1 MKRAWWICLLLA
13 VALGAW
19 RLRFDPEI
27 LDLLPADVP
36 AVQGLKIYQEHFTNA
51 RELLVTVRA
60 ADAETAEQFA
70 GTLAEKLRAETNL
83 VAGVTWQPPW
93 LEQPGQ
99 LAEILACLWLNQ
111 PPAAFAALTNRLSP
125 ANVGGVLADTRDA
138 LATSLSPTDL
148 ARRAFDPFN
157 LLDLPALTNFSGL
170 SMGQGQ
176 SLFASTNGT
185 FRILFVQ
192 ARPELAGYRE
202 CTAWLQAI
210 RAAVGAVQTNGA
222 DVVVHYTG
230 RPVFVA
236 EISAQMQKDLTGSV
250 TGTAV
255 IIAILF
261 WLAHRRWGPMLW
273 LLTLLLLILAATLA
287 LGGLVLGTVNL
298 VSLGFAAVLLGLAVD
313 YAVVHYQ
320 EALAHPHLSVPE
332 IRRAIAPSI
341 LWAAIT
347 TVSAFL
353 VLNLGGL
360 PGLAQLGTLVGTGV
374 ALAALVMVM
383 IYLPPLF
390 PGRRQSAVP
399 APPWWNYFVAP
410 PAVSSEVAM
419 VPAGGR
425 GMLALTLVVML
436 VAGGIAG
443 FRPPVLDHSA
453 DPLKPRHSEAQSTL
467 EEITAEMGVSPDALW
482 LIVSGASEQ
491 EVWKQLGSAEQIL
504 ASARARKVVGDWL
517 LPTLLWPRP
526 ECQAANRVTAGWF
539 APQAARLREAA
550 LGAGF
555 NTNALLLTDELIRT
569 WSRAAA
575 ERGTLWPT
583 NEVSRWL
590 LKRFVVHADGR
601 WLVLGLVYPASGH
614 ADPAAVAGLSAQLAR
629 QQMQLSGWG
638 LLGASTLA
646 RVQGRMW
653 QVVTPMVLLV
663 LLAQWLAFR
672 RLLEVGLGM
681 AVLLLG
687 GLCLLAIMSLAG
699 WSWNLLNL
707 MAVPL
712 LLGTGVDYGI
722 FMQLALRRHG
732 GDRARVQRSVGRA
745 LLLCGSTAIAGF
757 GSLAWSSNAG
767 MASLGKICATGIAL
781 NMLIA
786 IFLLP
791 SWWLR
796 WAGMARELIQPGG
809 NGPRARPAGLPAR
822 LSGKGRTE
830 KTGAH
835 FRIEPSPVPVGGSPT
850 GTGES
855 PVPPRSE
862 APSSFYRAWL
872 WRLGLVCVR
881 LLPAFALRLFCQV
894 IGEIY
899 YRVCPARRKIVE
911 RNLLPVVGHDA
922 RLARRKAHG
931 LFLAFAG
938 KLADLWRFESGRPM
952 NQWLTAGTDW
962 GILEAAYARKK
973 GVLLLTPHLGNW
985 ELGGALLARRGL
997 KLVVLTQAEPAPEL
1011 TELRRQSRARW
1022 GIETFVVGGN
1032 GFDFV
1037 EIIRRLQ
1044 EGAMVALLLDRPPE
1058 AKAVAVELFGQPF
1071 RASVAAAELAR
1082 ASGCAL
1088 IGVTVCRQAGG
1099 YAGRVL
1105 PEFGYDRAA
1114 LGNRENRRQ
1123 LTQQILSAFEPEIRA
1138 HPEQWFHFVPVWR
1151 PAMK

>member
-410 PAVSSEVAM
+410 PAVSSEVA
-419 VPAGGR
+419 
-425 GMLALTLVVML
+425 
-436 VAGGIAG
+436 
-443 FRPPVLDHSA
+443 
-453 DPLKPRHSEAQSTL
+453 
-467 EEITAEMGVSPDALW
+467 
-482 LIVSGASEQ
+482 
-491 EVWKQLGSAEQIL
+491 
-504 ASARARKVVGDWL
+504 
-517 LPTLLWPRP
+517 
-526 ECQAANRVTAGWF
+526 
-539 APQAARLREAA
+539 
-550 LGAGF
+550 
-555 NTNALLLTDELIRT
+555 
-569 WSRAAA
+569 
-575 ERGTLWPT
+575 
-583 NEVSRWL
+583 
-590 LKRFVVHADGR
+590 
-601 WLVLGLVYPASGH
+601 
-614 ADPAAVAGLSAQLAR
+614 
-629 QQMQLSGWG
+629 
-638 LLGASTLA
+638 
-646 RVQGRMW
+646 
-653 QVVTPMVLLV
+653 
-663 LLAQWLAFR
+663 
-672 RLLEVGLGM
+672 
-681 AVLLLG
+681 
-687 GLCLLAIMSLAG
+687 
-699 WSWNLLNL
+699 
-707 MAVPL
+707 
-712 LLGTGVDYGI
+712 
-722 FMQLALRRHG
+722 
-732 GDRARVQRSVGRA
+732 
-745 LLLCGSTAIAGF
+745 
-757 GSLAWSSNAG
+757 
-767 MASLGKICATGIAL
+767 
-781 NMLIA
+781 
-786 IFLLP
+786 
-791 SWWLR
+791 
-796 WAGMARELIQPGG
+796 
-809 NGPRARPAGLPAR
+809 
-822 LSGKGRTE
+822 
-830 KTGAH
+830 
-835 FRIEPSPVPVGGSPT
+835 
-850 GTGES
+850 
-855 PVPPRSE
+855 PRS
-862 APSSFYRAWL
+862 SRYSR
-872 WRLGLVCVR
+872 VR
-881 LLPAFALRLFCQV
+881 T
-894 IGEIY
+894 
-899 YRVCPARRKIVE
+899 
-911 RNLLPVVGHDA
+911 VV
-922 RLARRKAHG
+922 
-931 LFLAFAG
+931 
-938 KLADLWRFESGRPM
+938 
-952 NQWLTAGTDW
+952 DW
-962 GILEAAYARKK
+962 GI
-973 GVLLLTPHLGNW
+973 
-985 ELGGALLARRGL
+985 
-997 KLVVLTQAEPAPEL
+997 
-1011 TELRRQSRARW
+1011 SRT
-1022 GIETFVVGGN
+1022 G
-1032 GFDFV
+1032 
-1037 EIIRRLQ
+1037 
-1044 EGAMVALLLDRPPE
+1044 
-1058 AKAVAVELFGQPF
+1058 
-1071 RASVAAAELAR
+1071 RASF
-1082 ASGCAL
+1082 SPTL
-1088 IGVTVCRQAGG
+1088 IRS
-1099 YAGRVL
+1099 L
-1105 PEFGYDRAA
+1105 
-1114 LGNRENRRQ
+1114 L
-1123 LTQQILSAFEPEIRA
+1123 
-1138 HPEQWFHFVPVWR
+1138 
-1151 PAMK
+1151 